1 MNLSTEQSTDLTL
14 TPAERLYL
22 AHTRAVKKYQQT
34 HPDKCKEKAKRFYN
48 KIREDPELLVAQQA
62 KRRKY
67 YLEVIVPK
75 RQAERETKIKT
86 E

>member
-1 MNLSTEQSTDLTL
+1 MNTPTEQPTEL
-14 TPAERLYL
+14 TPAERFYL

-34 HPDKCKEKAKRFYN
+34 HPEKCKEKAKRFYN
-48 KIREDPELLVAQQA
+48 KIREDPELLSAQQT

-67 YLEVIVPK
+67 YLEAILPK
-75 RQAERETKIKT
+75 RQAQREAKIKT